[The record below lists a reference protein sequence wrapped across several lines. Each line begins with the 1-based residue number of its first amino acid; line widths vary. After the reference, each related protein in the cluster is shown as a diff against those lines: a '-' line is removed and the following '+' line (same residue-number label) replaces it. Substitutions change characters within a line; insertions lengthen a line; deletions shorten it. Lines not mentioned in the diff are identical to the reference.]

1 MHPRVV
7 GDADDHAAVD
17 ARIGGC
23 KKRVRRDVQTDM
35 LHRAEGTRAAN
46 GRAERGLA
54 RDLLIR
60 RPFRINF
67 LILARIFG
75 NFSRRRSR
83 IARHKPASRLKKS
96 PGNCLIAQHQLFHLT
111 PLSGFFEKK
120 PRQKT
125 FQLFRKKASAKN
137 FSRLRRKQRGGRC
150 VYAGCAANRASDAA
164 KPKTVRIFTAGRQRA
179 WPCRKTARSSLA
191 GRA

>member
-125 FQLFRKKASAKN
+125 L
-137 FSRLRRKQRGGRC
+137 
-150 VYAGCAANRASDAA
+150 VGCAANSKAGAA
-164 KPKTVRIFTAGRQRA
+164 FTQVAPRTER
-179 WPCRKTARSSLA
+179 PTLRSQKLCVFLPQVDNALGLA
-191 GRA
+191 GKPLDRLWLDERDLCVDAEYRA